1 MLMLCGHRMPRMG
14 RRYRV
19 PADRAS
25 VPQERQ
31 LWERIDAGEDPTVPD
46 DPR

>member
-1 MLMLCGHRMPRMG
+1 MLVLLEHRMPRMG
-14 RRYRV
+14 RRYRAPV
-19 PADRAS
+19 PRPAA
-25 VPQERQ
+25 PQEQQ